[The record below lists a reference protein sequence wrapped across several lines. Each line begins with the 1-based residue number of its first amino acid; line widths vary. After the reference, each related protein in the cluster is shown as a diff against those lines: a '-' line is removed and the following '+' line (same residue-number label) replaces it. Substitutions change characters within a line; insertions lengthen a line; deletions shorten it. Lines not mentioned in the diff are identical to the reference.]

1 MSVVDSGK
9 KVGMPKVSLI
19 WAQSLE
25 GAIGRDGGIPW
36 KLSEDM
42 KRFQFFTSG
51 GLNPTVIMGR
61 KTWLS
66 LPSFARPFKGRRN
79 IVLSSSPDSF
89 DHDGAE
95 VVSSLEEALALCG
108 FEDSVWVVGGVGV
121 YVEAFEFA
129 DTIELTT
136 VFVDVP
142 DADTFMPSLPEVFVQ
157 SSRSGRLVSDN
168 GVEYEFSTWIRTVFD
183 KADKFMVEL

>member
-1 MSVVDSGK
+1 MSDVNSGERS
-9 KVGMPKVSLI
+9 GMPRVSLI

-36 KLSEDM
+36 RLAEDM
-42 KRFQFFTSG
+42 KRFQLLTSG

-89 DHDGAE
+89 DHVGAE
-95 VVSSLEEALALCG
+95 VVSSLEEALALCD

-121 YVEAFEFA
+121 YVEAFDFA
-129 DTIELTT
+129 DVIELTT

-142 DADTFMPSLPEVFVQ
+142 DADTFMPSLPDRFVL
-157 SSRSGRLVSDN
+157 SGSSGRLVSDN
-168 GVEYEFSTWIRTVFD
+168 GVEYEFSTWTRTVFD